1 MKLGFT
7 TDDYKRA
14 IKSVLIIIG
23 ICSMYVFAIYLISE
37 DGLLDSYL
45 SDGIFLWVYNISYFI
60 LIILFSFGIIFYRKR
75 LKFIYS
81 LMSFIL
87 LVITMVTYII

>member
-23 ICSMYVFAIYLISE
+23 ICSMYTLAIYLISE

-45 SDGIFLWVYNISYFI
+45 SDVIFYGFI
-60 LIILFSFGIIFYRKR
+60 TFHILFLLYYLALELF
-75 LKFIYS
+75 FI
-81 LMSFIL
+81 
-87 LVITMVTYII
+87 VKD